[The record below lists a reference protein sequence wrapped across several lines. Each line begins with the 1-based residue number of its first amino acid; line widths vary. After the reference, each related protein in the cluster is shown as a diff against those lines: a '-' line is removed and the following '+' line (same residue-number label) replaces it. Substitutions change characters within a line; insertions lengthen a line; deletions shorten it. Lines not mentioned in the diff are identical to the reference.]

1 MRGSSKPRAD
11 GYCNAR
17 VSYNK
22 RIISPAHTR
31 FLRLQA
37 AQASYVLRI
46 RPAFC
51 ALSSNRSLSSTLMH
65 DQLEPDRLTRRNND
79 LLRLTADTHYR
90 IAAGGHVED
99 GVSKIIS

>member
-1 MRGSSKPRAD
+1 
-11 GYCNAR
+11 
-17 VSYNK
+17 
-22 RIISPAHTR
+22 
-31 FLRLQA
+31 
-37 AQASYVLRI
+37 
-46 RPAFC
+46 
-51 ALSSNRSLSSTLMH
+51 MH